1 MDFVKLGKEYINS
14 PEVEE
19 KLAEKMDKAI
29 NIPFVK
35 DEKEA
40 KFFREVADIMTDL
53 LGVVMEQVANK
64 LEKNNA

>member
-64 LEKNNA
+64 LEKK

>member
-1 MDFVKLGKEYINS
+1 MDIKKMGIEYINS
-14 PEVEE
+14 PEVEQ

-40 KFFREVADIMTDL
+40 KFFREVADIMTDIM
-53 LGVVMEQVANK
+53 GVILDQLANK
-64 LEKNNA
+64 LEKK

>member
-53 LGVVMEQVANK
+53 LGVVMDQVANK
-64 LEKNNA
+64 LEKK

>member
-1 MDFVKLGKEYINS
+1 MDLKKMGIEYINS
-14 PEVEE
+14 PEVEK

-40 KFFREVADIMTDL
+40 KFFREVADIMTDIM
-53 LGVVMEQVANK
+53 GVILDQLANK
-64 LEKNNA
+64 LEKK

>member
-1 MDFVKLGKEYINS
+1 MDFIKLGKEYINS

-53 LGVVMEQVANK
+53 LGVVMDQVANK
-64 LEKNNA
+64 LEKK

>member
-53 LGVVMEQVANK
+53 LGVVMEQVANN
-64 LEKNNA
+64 LEKK

>member
-1 MDFVKLGKEYINS
+1 MDLKKMGIEYINS
-14 PEVEE
+14 PEVEK

-40 KFFREVADIMTDL
+40 KFFREVADIMTDIMSVIL
-53 LGVVMEQVANK
+53 DQLANK
-64 LEKNNA
+64 LEKK